1 MSSEVSRVSL
11 VIKSKQVM
19 TKTQIKTMIQ
29 MIERQLTEADMM
41 FKDQSQSH
49 AYIVGYLQ
57 GTLKVIKEELQS
69 HSGKK

>member
-1 MSSEVSRVSL
+1 
-11 VIKSKQVM
+11 M

-29 MIERQLTEADMM
+29 MIERQLTETDKM
-41 FKDQSQSH
+41 FKDQSESH

-57 GTLKVIKEELQS
+57 GTLKTVAEELQS